1 MIQVSE
7 SYLNALK
14 GYSFSPKSK
23 IVVDGVEY
31 LGNVIKTFPKI
42 KHQATAIMGCF
53 PAKTLD
59 FEIYNYNNDINFL
72 NKEIEVYVGLF
83 TNNEIEWIKQGVF
96 VPKEE
101 NIETNISTKTISFKS
116 VEDKTQFLNSKY
128 TSNLSWDEKH
138 TGLEII
144 QEICMKFHF
153 ELAAEDFPFANY
165 AFKKP
170 NFKENISYREVIAKL
185 AEIGG
190 AIAFFDNEN
199 KLKIKKPTETNYI
212 VERKN
217 FKEIKAE
224 NQNIIN
230 TVVLAKHGI
239 SDDIVYPEILSELRE
254 ELKIIDNPYVDLVRK
269 ETIEEVAK
277 NILDFK
283 YQKIELI
290 GFIDGYIFE
299 LNDVIKVKDRLGNLQ
314 SLTILD
320 IERISRINSNIKSLT
335 KEQDKTNYSIAGSIK
350 EDIKE
355 VKFEV
360 NHVNQTITSV
370 VKENENNKE
379 RINETIQT
387 IDKTINTFK
396 NMNGINLIKNSVMF
410 SLDNKNKPYSWTL
423 SEKGTIFIG
432 SDSESIDFGGISRH
446 GFELNGKKISQ
457 KINVIQD
464 KAENTE
470 KKPYSFSCLVKKT
483 ATGVVKI
490 RLYNE
495 MEEYKL
501 EITEELNYKNIS
513 IENILPKMNYL
524 ILEIEGTEAKFTDV
538 NLIQSTY
545 KGQWTQATDELLSTN
560 VQFDINGMKIFSETN
575 RGDYTTITPYEF
587 SGYSN
592 ASGSLERVFGIDK
605 DKTFSTKLEAKE
617 EFTLKPAKIVPKR
630 TGEVQGIAFVEVV
643 K

>member
-1 MIQVSE
+1 M
-7 SYLNALK
+7 
-14 GYSFSPKSK
+14 SK
-23 IVVDGVEY
+23 
-31 LGNVIKTFPKI
+31 N
-42 KHQATAIMGCF
+42 
-53 PAKTLD
+53 
-59 FEIYNYNNDINFL
+59 
-72 NKEIEVYVGLF
+72 
-83 TNNEIEWIKQGVF
+83 
-96 VPKEE
+96 
-101 NIETNISTKTISFKS
+101 
-116 VEDKTQFLNSKY
+116 
-128 TSNLSWDEKH
+128 
-138 TGLEII
+138 
-144 QEICMKFHF
+144 
-153 ELAAEDFPFANY
+153 
-165 AFKKP
+165 
-170 NFKENISYREVIAKL
+170 
-185 AEIGG
+185 
-190 AIAFFDNEN
+190 
-199 KLKIKKPTETNYI
+199 
-212 VERKN
+212 
-217 FKEIKAE
+217 
-224 NQNIIN
+224 
-230 TVVLAKHGI
+230 GI
-239 SDDIVYPEILSELRE
+239 SDDIVYPEILSEPRD
-254 ELKIIDNPYVDLVRK
+254 ELKIVDNPYVDLVRK

-360 NHVNQTITSV
+360 DHVNQTITSV

-464 KAENTE
+464 KAENAE

-495 MEEYKL
+495 MEEHKL

-524 ILEIEGTEAKFTDV
+524 ILEIEGSEAKFTDV

>member
-83 TNNEIEWIKQGVF
+83 INNEIEWIKQGIF

-165 AFKKP
+165 EFKKP

-224 NQNIIN
+224 KPNIIN
-230 TVVLAKHGI
+230 TVVLSKNGI
-239 SDDIVYPEILSELRE
+239 SDDIVYPEILLEPRE
-254 ELKIIDNPYVDLVRK
+254 ELKIVDNPYVDLVRK

-314 SLTILD
+314 NLTILD

-360 NHVNQTITSV
+360 DHVNQTITSV

-410 SLDNKNKPYSWTL
+410 SLNNKNKPYSWNL
-423 SEKGTIFIG
+423 SEEGTISIG

-483 ATGVVKI
+483 STGVVKI

-524 ILEIEGTEAKFTDV
+524 ILEIEGSEAKFTDV